1 MAWENAPTLNKLT
14 ASQQGGN
21 RGAQLWGVD
30 YKGTVHTIY
39 QTTPG
44 GQWSKWLGPDWAG
57 QGYPKQV
64 YELAASQV
72 KEGRTQFWALDMKL
86 QLWSTWQNSPGGN
99 WSAWQQNWNNM
110 PGKNKLKKIAAAQAG
125 GSHGAYFFGI
135 TESGVLVI
143 CHQILPAGNWSP
155 WTDFRSTPANSRWI
169 EITACQQH
177 DGRVALWGLDT
188 ERQLWTCLQDSPGG
202 NWGAWSGPNWKN
214 APRFRN
220 IAAVKSYSGSI
231 LFAQDDEYGINCLLQ
246 NSPGS
251 PHWTGWLDNWMGG
264 PESYELAVAG
274 QNNNCVHLWVITLK
288 QKLSGFGQA
297 PPQCGWYMGWS
308 DRDDDGYPPPPS
320 PPKPKPPKPSR

>member
-44 GQWSKWLGPDWAG
+44 GEWSKWLGPDWAG
-57 QGYPKQV
+57 PGFPKQV

-86 QLWSTWQNSPGGN
+86 QLWSTWQ
-99 WSAWQQNWNNM
+99 
-110 PGKNKLKKIAAAQAG
+110 
-125 GSHGAYFFGI
+125 
-135 TESGVLVI
+135 
-143 CHQILPAGNWSP
+143 
-155 WTDFRSTPANSRWI
+155 
-169 EITACQQH
+169 
-177 DGRVALWGLDT
+177 
-188 ERQLWTCLQDSPGG
+188 DSPGG

-214 APRFRN
+214 APKFRN
-220 IAAVKSYSGSI
+220 IAAVKSYSGTI
-231 LFAQDDEYGINCLLQ
+231 LFAQDDQYGINCLLQ

-264 PESYELAVAG
+264 PESYELAVA
-274 QNNNCVHLWVITLK
+274 
-288 QKLSGFGQA
+288 
-297 PPQCGWYMGWS
+297 
-308 DRDDDGYPPPPS
+308 
-320 PPKPKPPKPSR
+320 